1 MAVVIWLVPHEARVL
16 DLLRLG
22 VPGFDG
28 GTPR

>member
-1 MAVVIWLVPHEARVL
+1 MMKMLVVKQARML

>member
-1 MAVVIWLVPHEARVL
+1 VIKLVGGKAAML
-16 DLLRLG
+16 DLSRVLG